1 MHLFFIIA
9 YFLCKLDAQ
18 YLVDNLDK
26 GGGSWQILY
35 GGTWGCEK
43 I

>member
-1 MHLFFIIA
+1 MHLFFIIV

-26 GGGSWQILY
+26 EGGGGVLANSL
-35 GGTWGCEK
+35 
-43 I
+43 